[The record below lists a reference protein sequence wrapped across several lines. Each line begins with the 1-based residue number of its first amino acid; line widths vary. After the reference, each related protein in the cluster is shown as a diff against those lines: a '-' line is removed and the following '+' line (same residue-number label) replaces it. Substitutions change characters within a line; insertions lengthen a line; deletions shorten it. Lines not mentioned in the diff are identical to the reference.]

1 MANTCC
7 PIQLEPKTLN
17 QVQFTQA
24 RKNESENDA
33 IMVPENRGLCLG
45 ATGLDAEYVEE
56 NSGTKEVCVQD
67 AGAG

>member
-1 MANTCC
+1 M
-7 PIQLEPKTLN
+7 Q
-17 QVQFTQA
+17 
-24 RKNESENDA
+24 KNESENDA